1 MRRIKQLNILIEDLI
16 MSRINL
22 VTTEQANEQQQALFS
37 AIEQQLGIVPNFLKV
52 FANSPTA
59 LTAFLGLHSI
69 ANEGEL
75 EGKTKERI
83 ALGLAEQ
90 NACQY
95 CVSAHTAIGK
105 SAGLSGDEMLANRAG
120 GSQDAKAAVA
130 VKFARSLAEH
140 NGDVTTAELL
150 EIRNAGYSD
159 AEIVEIITHVGMNV
173 LTNILGKA
181 SRVEIDF
188 PKIELQKAS

>member
-1 MRRIKQLNILIEDLI
+1 

-22 VTTEQANEQQQALFS
+22 VTNEKANAQQKELFS
-37 AIEQQLGIVPNFLKV
+37 TIEEQLGIVPNFLKV
-52 FANSPTA
+52 FANSPAA
-59 LTAFLGLHSI
+59 LNAFLGLHSI
-69 ANEGEL
+69 ANSGEL
-75 EGKTKERI
+75 DGKTKERI

-105 SAGLSGDEMLANRAG
+105 NTGLSGDEMLANRAG
-120 GSQDAKAAVA
+120 SSQDAKAAVA
-130 VKFARSLAEH
+130 VKFSRSLAEH

-188 PKIELQKAS
+188 PKVELQKAS